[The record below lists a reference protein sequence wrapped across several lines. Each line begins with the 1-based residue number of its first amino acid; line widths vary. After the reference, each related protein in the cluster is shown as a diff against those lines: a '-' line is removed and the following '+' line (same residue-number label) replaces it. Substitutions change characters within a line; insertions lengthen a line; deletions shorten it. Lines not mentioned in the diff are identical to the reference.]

1 MKKLFFILLLLMA
14 RGFAAEDYYRFN
26 TPEEGKRFQTLTA
39 EFRCLVCQN
48 QNLAES
54 NSPLAADLREQI
66 YQRVQQN
73 QSNQVIV
80 NYLVA
85 RYGNYIRYRPPFNR
99 YTIALWLAPFSLLII
114 GIVYLLFYLNKKRR
128 ETRQ

>member
-1 MKKLFFILLLLMA
+1 MKKLFFILLILMA
-14 RGFAAEDYYRFN
+14 PGFAAEDYYRFD
-26 TPEEGKRFQTLTA
+26 TPKKEQQFQTLIA

-54 NSPLAADLREQI
+54 NSPLASDLREQI

-73 QSNQVIV
+73 QSNPMIV
-80 NYLVA
+80 NYLVD
-85 RYGNYIRYRPPFNR
+85 RYGNYVLYRPPFNR
-99 YTIALWLAPFSLLII
+99 YTIVLWLAPFSLLII
-114 GIVYLLFYLNKKRR
+114 GFAYLLFYLNKKRR